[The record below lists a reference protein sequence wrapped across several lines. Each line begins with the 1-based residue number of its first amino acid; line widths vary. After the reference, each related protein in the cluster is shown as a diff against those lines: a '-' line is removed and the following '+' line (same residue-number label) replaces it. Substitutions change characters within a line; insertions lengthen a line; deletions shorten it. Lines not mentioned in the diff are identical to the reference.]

1 VRIGVIGTGNIGG
14 TLGTALARAGHQVT
28 LGSRHPQDAGAA
40 DGGGGTDATDVKADA
55 TDDKAD
61 ATDGASSAGDA
72 RVADVAAALEDAE
85 VVLLALPA
93 GAVDGLL
100 AEHAAALTGKLII
113 DATNRIGA
121 PVANAAE
128 QIAAAVPDA
137 RYARAF
143 NTLGWENF
151 ADPVFDGVPADLFF
165 SCAPDDRP
173 LVEELIGAV
182 GLQPAYLG
190 EGKQDVVDGV
200 LPLWFALV
208 QANDGNRRVAFR
220 VLRK

>member
-1 VRIGVIGTGNIGG
+1 MRIGIIGTGNIGG

-28 LGSRHPQDAGAA
+28 LGSRNPDASVAGA
-40 DGGGGTDATDVKADA
+40 
-55 TDDKAD
+55 
-61 ATDGASSAGDA
+61 
-72 RVADVAAALEDAE
+72 RVSDVAGALSDAE

-93 GAVDGLL
+93 GALDDFL
-100 AEHAAALTGKLII
+100 ASHAGALAGRLVI

-121 PVANAAE
+121 PVANAAAQLAE
-128 QIAAAVPDA
+128 AAQTA

-151 ADPVFDGVPADLFF
+151 ADPVFDGEPADLFF
-165 SCAPDDRP
+165 SSSAADRP
-173 LVEELIGAV
+173 VLEELITAV
-182 GLQPAYLG
+182 GLRPAYLG
-190 EGKQDVVDGV
+190 EGKQDVVDGA

-208 QANDGNRRVAFR
+208 QANDGDRRVAFR

>member
-1 VRIGVIGTGNIGG
+1 MRIGVIGTGNIGG
-14 TLGTALARAGHQVT
+14 TIGEALTRAGHQVT
-28 LGSRHPQDAGAA
+28 LGSRRPDEAGS
-40 DGGGGTDATDVKADA
+40 
-55 TDDKAD
+55 
-61 ATDGASSAGDA
+61 ASGA
-72 RVADVAAALEDAE
+72 RVADLAGAIADAE

-93 GAVDGLL
+93 GSLAEFL
-100 AEHAAALTGKLII
+100 AEHGDSLAGKLVV

-128 QIAAAVPDA
+128 QIAAAAPAA

-151 ADPVFDGVPADLFF
+151 ADPEFDGVPADLFF
-165 SCAPDDRP
+165 SCAEQDRP
-173 LVEELIGAV
+173 VVEELITGV
-182 GLQPAYLG
+182 GLRPAYLG
-190 EGKQDVVDGV
+190 EGKQNVVDGV

-208 QANDGNRRVAFR
+208 QAGGGNRHLAFR

>member
-28 LGSRHPQDAGAA
+28 LGSRHPRDAGAA
-40 DGGGGTDATDVKADA
+40 DGS
-55 TDDKAD
+55 AD
-61 ATDGASSAGDA
+61 ATDGASSAGDV
-72 RVADVAAALEDAE
+72 RVVDVAAALEGAE
-85 VVLLALPA
+85 VVMLALPA
-93 GAVDGLL
+93 GAVDGFL
-100 AEHAAALTGKLII
+100 AEHAAALADKLII

-128 QIAAAVPDA
+128 QIAAAVPNA

-165 SCAPDDRP
+165 SCARGDRS
-173 LVEELIGAV
+173 LVEELISAV

-190 EGKQDVVDGV
+190 EGKQDVVDGA

-208 QANDGNRRVAFR
+208 QANDGDRRVAFR

>member
-1 VRIGVIGTGNIGG
+1 MRIGVIGTGNIGG
-14 TLGTALARAGHQVT
+14 TIGEALARAGHQVT
-28 LGSRHPQDAGAA
+28 LGSRRPDDAGSRP
-40 DGGGGTDATDVKADA
+40 DDA
-55 TDDKAD
+55 
-61 ATDGASSAGDA
+61 GSASGA
-72 RVADVAAALEDAE
+72 RVADLAGAIADAE

-93 GAVDGLL
+93 GGLAEFL
-100 AEHAAALTGKLII
+100 AEHGDSLGGKLVV

-128 QIAAAVPDA
+128 QIAAGAPAA

-151 ADPVFDGVPADLFF
+151 ADPEFDGLPADLFF
-165 SCAPDDRP
+165 SCAEQDRP
-173 LVEELIGAV
+173 VVEELITGV
-182 GLQPAYLG
+182 GLRPAYLG
-190 EGKQDVVDGV
+190 EGRQNVVDGV

-208 QANDGNRRVAFR
+208 QAGGGNRHLAFR

>member
-1 VRIGVIGTGNIGG
+1 VQIGVIGTGNIGG
-14 TLGTALARAGHQVT
+14 TLGKALARAGHQVT
-28 LGSRHPQDAGAA
+28 LGSRHPQDASAT
-40 DGGGGTDATDVKADA
+40 DDSVDATHDSADA
-55 TDDKAD
+55 TDGSAD
-61 ATDGASSAGDA
+61 ATDGAGSTGDV
-72 RVADVAAALEDAE
+72 RVADVATALEDAE

-93 GAVDGLL
+93 GAVDGFL
-100 AEHAAALTGKLII
+100 AEHAAALADKLII

-128 QIAAAVPDA
+128 QIAAAVPNA

-165 SCAPDDRP
+165 SCARGDRSM
-173 LVEELIGAV
+173 VEELISAV

>member
-1 VRIGVIGTGNIGG
+1 VRIGIIGTGNIGG

-28 LGSRHPQDAGAA
+28 LGSRNPDSSVAGA
-40 DGGGGTDATDVKADA
+40 
-55 TDDKAD
+55 
-61 ATDGASSAGDA
+61 
-72 RVADVAAALEDAE
+72 RVSDVAAALSDAE

-93 GAVDGLL
+93 GALDDFL
-100 AEHAAALTGKLII
+100 AEHAGALAGKLVI

-121 PVANAAE
+121 PVANAAA
-128 QIAAAVPDA
+128 QLAAAAPAA

-151 ADPVFDGVPADLFF
+151 ADPVFDGEPADLFF
-165 SCAPDDRP
+165 SSSPADRP
-173 LVEELIGAV
+173 VLEELITAV
-182 GLQPAYLG
+182 GLRPAYLG
-190 EGKQDVVDGV
+190 EGKQDVVDGA

-208 QANDGNRRVAFR
+208 QAGGGNRRLAFR